1 MDLNFVTRHV
11 SKKPTILLV
20 LLKKRLL
27 GAQGEKFGGGERE
40 DESTI
45 LEGLRV
51 QPCLPMW
58 LFSFT

>member
-1 MDLNFVTRHV
+1 MRHV
-11 SKKPTILLV
+11 SKKSTFLLV
-20 LLKKRLL
+20 LLKKQLL
-27 GAQGEKFGGGERE
+27 GAQREKFGGGERE